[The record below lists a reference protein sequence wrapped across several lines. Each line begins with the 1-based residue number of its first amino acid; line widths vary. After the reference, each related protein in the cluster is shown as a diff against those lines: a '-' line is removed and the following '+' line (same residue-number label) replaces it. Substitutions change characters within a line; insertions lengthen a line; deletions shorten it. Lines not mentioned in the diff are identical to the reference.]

1 MKRIL
6 FIINPIA
13 GTRSKK
19 DIPSLIKSILKG
31 KVEYKIKETNYSGHA
46 SVIVNENLG
55 LFDVFVAVGGD
66 GTVNEVGTAL
76 LGTKGVLGIIPLGS
90 GNGLARHLG
99 VPLKVKSAIEFFLDN
114 NQVQRIDT
122 CLVNEQPYLMT
133 SGIGFEA
140 KLTQIFSEDKGR
152 GLYTYIKSGIKCF
165 RNYKSSKYSVE
176 IDGNIQNLNVF
187 TLSVANTSQYGNNTF
202 INPLSDVQDG
212 LLDVCILKPVQVIHS
227 LDVLRKIFT
236 RKLHESRYYEMVRAK
251 KVVITSKT
259 EGYHFDGEY
268 IKSED
273 DKLVFE
279 INPASLNVLVPN

>member
-46 SVIVNENLG
+46 SVIVSENLG

-76 LGTKGVLGIIPLGS
+76 LETKGVLGIIPLGS

>member
-31 KVEYKIKETNYSGHA
+31 KVEYKIKETNYSGQA
-46 SVIVNENLG
+46 SVIVSENLG